1 MMQSIIVF
9 CIIFDRVSLLPQIS
23 ACI

>member
-1 MMQSIIVF
+1 MQSIIVF